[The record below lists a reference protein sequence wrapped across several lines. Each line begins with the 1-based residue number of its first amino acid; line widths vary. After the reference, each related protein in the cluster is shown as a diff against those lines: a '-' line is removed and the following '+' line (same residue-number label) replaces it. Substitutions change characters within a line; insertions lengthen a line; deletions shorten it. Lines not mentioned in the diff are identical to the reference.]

1 MSLYNDCSF
10 TNICRH
16 WYSFFQNMH
25 PHRYVN
31 SLAMVLS
38 NCCHTFFSSVNIWFC
53 QTMNYMKICA
63 QLMCWNIYYVFYIIW
78 EYSHI
83 HYHHWIFIFWVAFLQ
98 WHLFCTGIT
107 VCCKFFKCSGNSMT
121 IYRDHC
127 EHSNLHNIHVV

>member
-1 MSLYNDCSF
+1 MTVVLLIFVGTDIHFSKRASSKIHKL
-10 TNICRH
+10 ICNGSIKLLSYFF
-16 WYSFFQNMH
+16 YSM
-25 PHRYVN
+25 
-31 SLAMVLS
+31 
-38 NCCHTFFSSVNIWFC
+38 NIWFC

-98 WHLFCTGIT
+98 WHSFCTGIT
-107 VCCKFFKCSGNSMT
+107 VCCKFFKCPGNSMT
-121 IYRDHC
+121 IYHDHC

>member
-1 MSLYNDCSF
+1 MTVVLLIFVGIDIHFSKHASSKIRKLIGNGSIKLLSYF
-10 TNICRH
+10 F
-16 WYSFFQNMH
+16 YSM
-25 PHRYVN
+25 
-31 SLAMVLS
+31 
-38 NCCHTFFSSVNIWFC
+38 NIWFC

-63 QLMCWNIYYVFYIIW
+63 QLMCWNIYNVFYIIW